1 MDQQAPINKNGDESL
16 LTNYRPISILS
27 CSSKLLERIV
37 YNRIYKFLVDHEI
50 LVENLFGFQA
60 ACSTGHAI
68 LQLTSHIE
76 NSFNSGK
83 ITLRAF
89 TDFSNVFNTVD
100 YSILIKNLTNMELKT
115 KFLVG
120 LKVI

>member
-1 MDQQAPINKNGDESL
+1 M
-16 LTNYRPISILS
+16 
-27 CSSKLLERIV
+27 

-60 ACSTGHAI
+60 AYSTGHGI

-83 ITLRAF
+83 ITLRVF

-100 YSILIKNLTNMELKT
+100 YSIFIKNLTNMELKT